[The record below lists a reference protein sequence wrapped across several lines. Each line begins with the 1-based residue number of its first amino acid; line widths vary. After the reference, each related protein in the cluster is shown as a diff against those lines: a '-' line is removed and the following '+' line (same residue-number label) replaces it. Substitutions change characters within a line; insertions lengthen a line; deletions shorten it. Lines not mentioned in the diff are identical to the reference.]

1 MNYKKFI
8 KSRSLRIKI
17 MRLLSFLPDKIIV
30 SLQYR
35 LKTKRKLNLEHP
47 KRYTEKLQWYKLY
60 YKDPLMGKCADKY
73 EVRNYVVSKGCS
85 NILVPILGIYNS
97 AHDINFDTLPNSF
110 VLKDTLGGG
119 GNSVIIVKDKS
130 KENFDKIRNQI
141 QKWIKKTK
149 GKHPGREWV
158 YDNKQNRIIIEEYL
172 ESNENEGGLIDYKFF
187 CFNGKVEY
195 VYGIADRTL
204 GSAIGLGIFD
214 SNFNLLPYKR
224 VDENSLAR
232 IIEKPKNY
240 EQMVKY
246 AEVLSKDFPHAR
258 IDLYNQKGKIYFGEI
273 TFFDGS
279 GYMCFEPDD
288 FDYIIGDKFLL
299 PVNIKEEVV

>member
-1 MNYKKFI
+1 MDYKKFI

-30 SLQYR
+30 LLQYR
-35 LKTKRKLNLEHP
+35 LKTNRKLNLRHP

-60 YKDPLMGKCADKY
+60 YKDPLMEKCVDKY
-73 EVRNYVVSKGCS
+73 EVRNYVMNKGYS
-85 NILVPILGIYNS
+85 NILIPILGIYNS
-97 AHDINFDTLPNSF
+97 AYDINFDILPNRF

-130 KENFDKIRNQI
+130 KENFDRIRKQI
-141 QKWIKKTK
+141 QGWIKETK

-158 YDNKQNRIIIEEYL
+158 YDNKPNRIIIEKYL

-204 GSAIGLGIFD
+204 GSTIGLGIFD

-224 VDENSLAR
+224 VDENSLNR
-232 IIEKPKNY
+232 VIKKPKNY
-240 EQMVKY
+240 EQMIKC
-246 AEVLSKDFPHAR
+246 AEILSKDFPHAR
-258 IDLYNQKGKIYFGEI
+258 IDLYNQEGKIYFGEI

-279 GYMCFEPDD
+279 GYMCFEPDE

-299 PVNIKEEVV
+299 PISIKEKL